1 MEQSVPSSR
10 WQLTSGPLSTAVQE
24 MVQRHE
30 DSLAEEFSDTKR
42 RTELSDL
49 VRQVGTRASEDR
61 KQKLELH
68 QALNA
73 LYSLNFRIPAPGDPH
88 PQFSPI
94 IVEIAE
100 SLEKAFLDSLNQAID
115 TSCLEDA
122 PEEAPKFRRWLIA
135 LVRSHPAFGHP
146 YYKKFLIE
154 DATKEDLR
162 FFFTQESFLDA
173 RFDDVLA
180 LLQLGTTGAVK
191 NEIGRNF
198 WDELGNG
205 DLSRVHTGLFAQS
218 LRALGIT
225 DDDLSGKGMAEAL
238 AQGNLSALL
247 VLKRRHFYKAV
258 GFLFVTEFL
267 APGRFKNVIKSGER
281 NHLSDDALAYQRLHV
296 AIDVIHAGGWMTNVI
311 IPLVEKDPSVRHDIA
326 LGALYRLETSRQYLD
341 MLYDLT
347 RSRTRLSLAT
357 THPDERIPAS
367 ERDTREVERR

>member
-1 MEQSVPSSR
+1 MEQSVPWSP
-10 WQLTSGPLSTAVQE
+10 WQPTLGPLSAAVHE
-24 MVQRHE
+24 LVRRHE
-30 DSLAEEFSDTKR
+30 ESLAEEFSDTKR

-49 VRQVGTRASEDR
+49 ARQVGVRAPGNSR
-61 KQKLELH
+61 QKLELH

-88 PQFSPI
+88 PQFSPV

-100 SLEKAFLDSLNQAID
+100 TLEKAFLDDLNQAID

-122 PEEAPKFRRWLIA
+122 PAEGPRFRRWLIA
-135 LVRSHPAFGHP
+135 LVRSHPAFRHP
-146 YYKKFLIE
+146 YYNKFLIE
-154 DATKEDLR
+154 DATTEDLR

-180 LLQLGTTGAVK
+180 LLQLGTTGVVK
-191 NEIGRNF
+191 NEIGSNF

-205 DLSRVHTGLFAQS
+205 DLRGVHTDLFAQS

-225 DDDLSGKGMAEAL
+225 DSDLSGRGLAEAL
-238 AQGNLSALL
+238 LQGNLSALL

-258 GFLFVTEFL
+258 GFFFVTEFM
-267 APGRFKNVIKSGER
+267 APERFKCVIKSGER

-296 AIDVIHAGGWMTNVI
+296 AIDGIHANGWMTNII
-311 IPLVEKDPSVRHDIA
+311 IPLVDKYPAVRKDIA
-326 LGALYRLETSRQYLD
+326 LGALYRLETSRQYLN

-347 RSRTRLSLAT
+347 CSHSASVRS
-357 THPDERIPAS
+357 
-367 ERDTREVERR
+367 VG